1 MLKYI
6 FLDLDDTILN
16 FTAGEANAL
25 SQALAEL
32 GVEPTQTVL
41 ERYHVINAAHW
52 QMLEEGRLTREEV
65 LVQRFDQLFRE
76 LGVSRSGAEI
86 CDRYEQLLSQQH
98 EFIPGAQALLDT
110 LAPKYDLY
118 LASNGAAMVQHPRL
132 DAAGLRPY
140 FKGIFISEEMG
151 ADKPSP
157 AFFNAA
163 FATIPGF
170 RTEDAV
176 MVGDSLTSDIRGG
189 LNAGLRTVW
198 FAPHGQDPR
207 PDIRPDYI
215 IRSLEDLPPLL
226 ASIQ

>member
-1 MLKYI
+1 MLKYV

-16 FTAGEANAL
+16 FTAGEARAL
-25 SQALAEL
+25 SQALEEL
-32 GVEPTQTVL
+32 GIEPTRAVL
-41 ERYHVINAAHW
+41 DRYHVINQAHW
-52 QMLEEGRLTREEV
+52 QMLEEGRLTRDEV

-76 LGVSRSGAEI
+76 LGVDRSGTEI

-110 LAPKYDLY
+110 LSPKYDLY

-140 FKGIFISEEMG
+140 FKGIFISEELG

-157 AFFNAA
+157 AFFDACFAA
-163 FATIPGF
+163 IPDF
-170 RTEDAV
+170 RREDAV

-198 FAPHGQDPR
+198 FDPNRGEPR
-207 PDIRPDYI
+207 PDIRPDYVI
-215 IRSLEDLPPLL
+215 HRLDELPSLL
-226 ASIQ
+226 ASMQ